1 MCTGMTPQSDLLQ
14 TIAADSIQDDG
25 FIQTRRTLQISDDN
39 LSHVFA
45 VGDVANTGAHKA
57 AKP

>member
-1 MCTGMTPQSDLLQ
+1 MTPQSDLLQ

>member
-1 MCTGMTPQSDLLQ
+1 MTPQSDLLQ
-14 TIAADSIQDDG
+14 TIAADSIQEDG